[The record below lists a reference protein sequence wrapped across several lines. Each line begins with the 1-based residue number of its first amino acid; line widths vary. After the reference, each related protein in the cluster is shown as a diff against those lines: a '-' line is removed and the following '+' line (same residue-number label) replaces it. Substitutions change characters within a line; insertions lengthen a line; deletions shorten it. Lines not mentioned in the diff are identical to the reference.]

1 MTHWD
6 YFNWP
11 EILREA
17 KMRHANAMNSS
28 AKSITSEMLTL
39 EYWTAWCAHA
49 NAESVRCNYPNCDGG
64 PATGYCHDACR
75 VALGH

>member
-1 MTHWD
+1 MDQWD

-17 KMRHANAMNSS
+17 KMRHTQAMESS
-28 AKSITSEMLTL
+28 AQAITPEMLTL

-49 NAESVRCNYPNCDGG
+49 NAAAALPKVRKVERQPFIIRDE
-64 PATGYCHDACR
+64 TH
-75 VALGH
+75 